1 MQTEAR
7 IEPLIVRR
15 KITVKEYD
23 LMYEAGIFQ
32 PDERIELI
40 NGELVKMAPM
50 NAPHIAYVAILTE
63 LLIEKFARRATIFT
77 QLPIVLNSDSEPE
90 PDISVLKWKK
100 DRYFSGKPTAC
111 DVHALIEVADVS
123 LAYDRE
129 VKLPLYARAS
139 IPEVWILKVQD
150 RQLEV
155 YRHPKDDRY
164 TEKQLLQPSDT
175 LALLAFPDVPIALSE
190 VFISPET

>member
-40 NGELVKMAPM
+40 NG
-50 NAPHIAYVAILTE
+50 PHIAYVAILTE

>member
-50 NAPHIAYVAILTE
+50 NAPHMSYVIRLSRIFTE
-63 LLIEKFARRATIFT
+63 KLGRRAIVAT
-77 QLPIVLNSDSEPE
+77 QLPIVLSDDSEPE
-90 PDISVLKWKK
+90 PDISILHWRK
-100 DRYFSGKPTAC
+100 DDYFSGKPTAC